1 MLATV
6 SLNSQ
11 NELWFTHIFQKTM
24 NDIIATP
31 SFLENLRNATSQSH
45 TNLEAL
51 PISASIMNPKVTN
64 SEYAL
69 YLNLMHDVVKDAE
82 ENIFP
87 QLNEIVADL
96 TDRNKN
102 HLLEQDLN
110 FLGYSKESTNTK
122 PLSESL
128 QNPSKAFALGIFY
141 VIEGSS
147 LGGRVILKNI
157 NAALGHDIEKGASY
171 FGGYGGQTGSHWK
184 NFLGMLTQYEKDNNT
199 ADEIIAGADYA
210 FNAISRHFTENTSR

>member
-1 MLATV
+1 MNNTV
-6 SLNSQ
+6 STN
-11 NELWFTHIFQKTM
+11 
-24 NDIIATP
+24 
-31 SFLENLRNATSQSH
+31 SFLDNLRNATSQSH

-51 PISASIMNPKVTN
+51 PVSASIMNPKVTN
-64 SEYAL
+64 GEYAL

-87 QLNEIVADL
+87 QLNEIITDL
-96 TDRNKN
+96 ADRNKN
-102 HLLEQDLN
+102 QLLEQDLK
-110 FLGYSKESTNTK
+110 FLGFSKENSNLK

-128 QNPSKAFALGIFY
+128 QNPSKAFAMGIFY

-157 NAALGHDIEKGASY
+157 NTALGHDIENGASY

-184 NFLGMLTQYEKDNNT
+184 NFLGMLTQYEKENNA

-210 FNAISRHFTENTSR
+210 FNAISRHFTENASR

>member
-1 MLATV
+1 MDEIVITAT
-6 SLNSQ
+6 
-11 NELWFTHIFQKTM
+11 
-24 NDIIATP
+24 
-31 SFLENLRNATSQSH
+31 FLENLRSVTAQSH

-51 PISASIMNPKVTN
+51 PISASIMNPEVTN
-64 SEYAL
+64 AEYAL

-87 QLNEIVADL
+87 TISEIVTDL
-96 TDRNKN
+96 NDRNKT
-102 HLLEQDLN
+102 HLLEQDLKT
-110 FLGYSKESTNTK
+110 LGIVKDRDIK

-128 QNPSKAFALGIFY
+128 SVPSKGFAMGIFY

-157 NAALGHDIEKGASY
+157 NTALGHDIENGAAY
-171 FGGYGGQTGSHWK
+171 FGGYGVQTGSYWK
-184 NFLGMLTQYEKDNNT
+184 NFLSMLTQYEAENNN

-210 FNAISRHFTENTSR
+210 FNAISRHFSTPSR